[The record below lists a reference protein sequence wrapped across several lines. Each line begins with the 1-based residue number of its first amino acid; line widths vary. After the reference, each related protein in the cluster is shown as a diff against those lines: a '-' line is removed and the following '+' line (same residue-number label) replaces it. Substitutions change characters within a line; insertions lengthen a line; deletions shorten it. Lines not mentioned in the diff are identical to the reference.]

1 MTRIL
6 AAGIIYI
13 GCLCSVFI
21 STSRSIGILHFLCF
35 GCERVSLY
43 CQGHAQRFILHR
55 VYHQRHG
62 PSPVHYI
69 HHYIS
74 FQSRSW
80 SSQNLV
86 QFWKAKH
93 SIFYHRGY
101 TQAGCSCISCWNS
114 VRAGRFYF
122 FLRGGSKP
130 VPKSS
135 SPVSTYGRHG
145 CSLRLA

>member
-6 AAGIIYI
+6 AAGIICI
-13 GCLCSVFI
+13 GCLCSVYI

-35 GCERVSLY
+35 GCERVSLH
-43 CQGHAQRFILHR
+43 CQRHAQHSILHR
-55 VYHQRHG
+55 VSHQRHG
-62 PSPVHYI
+62 PPSVHYI

-80 SSQNLV
+80 LPPTLV
-86 QFWKAKH
+86 QFREAKH
-93 SIFYHRGY
+93 SIFYHRDY
-101 TQAGCSCISCWNS
+101 TQASCSCISCWNS
-114 VRAGRFYF
+114 VRAGRFSF
-122 FLRGGSKP
+122 FLRGGSEP

-135 SPVSTYGRHG
+135 SPVSTNGRHG